1 MSLNIDFKQI
11 RYFFKNLRSKG
22 KISKDNQVTVYY
34 LTPAHK
40 IVKKSGEYLPDTDCV
55 SVFGLK
61 LIYLGNKG
69 MYHDEK
75 GPAVL
80 ASYNSAVSISHE
92 KEKQDYLTGE
102 QVESLLSSGLLTN
115 ILRPNITLGVIGF
128 VMGICVTLAFVTT
141 VLGVSLL

>member
-1 MSLNIDFKQI
+1 MTVNIDFKQI

-22 KISKDNQVTVYY
+22 KINKDNRVSVYY
-34 LTPAHK
+34 LTPSQR
-40 IVKKSGEYLPDTDCV
+40 IVKKEGEYLPDTDCI
-55 SVFGLK
+55 SIFGLK
-61 LIYLGNKG
+61 LIHLGNKG
-69 MYHDEK
+69 MYHDDK
-75 GPAVL
+75 GPAVM
-80 ASYNSAVSISHE
+80 ASYNSAVPIRHE

-102 QVESLLSSGLLTN
+102 QVESLLCSGLLTN

>member
-1 MSLNIDFKQI
+1 MSLNIDFKQV
-11 RYFFKNLRSKG
+11 RHFFKDLRSKG
-22 KISKDNQVTVYY
+22 KVEKDNKVTVYY
-34 LTPAHK
+34 LTPSHK
-40 IVKKSGEYLPDTDCV
+40 IVKKEGEYLPDKDCI

-61 LIYLGNKG
+61 LIYLANKG
-69 MYHDEK
+69 MYHDDK
-75 GPAVL
+75 GPAVM
-80 ASYNSAVSISHE
+80 ASYNSAMSIRHE

-102 QVESLLSSGLLTN
+102 QTEALLCSGLLTN